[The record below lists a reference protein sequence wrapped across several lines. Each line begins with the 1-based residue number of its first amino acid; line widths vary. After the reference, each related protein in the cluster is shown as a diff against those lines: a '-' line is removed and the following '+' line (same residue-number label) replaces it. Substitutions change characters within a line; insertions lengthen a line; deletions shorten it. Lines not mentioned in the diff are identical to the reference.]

1 MSRNNIQANYSSR
14 RGRCRQRRRRRLK
27 RHYKILIALLLI
39 LLLGLILNALFSVFS
54 SEKDLSA
61 SMSEGVSVVE
71 EYDISEAPDVTE
83 DPDITEEAAAAY
95 ALGNSSSAILL
106 DAEIQSEYAVL
117 VDLDAGT
124 MIAEKNSAAII
135 NPASMTKIL
144 TLLVAAENISGTE
157 GTFTMTREIADYC
170 YSNECSVVGYEV
182 GEQIPIIEL
191 FYGCI
196 LCSGADACLAL
207 AELTSGSHDAFVES
221 MNVKVQELGLSE
233 TMHFT
238 NCVGIYNEN
247 HHCTVKDMA
256 LLMKAVIENSFCK
269 EILSTA
275 VYTSEPTDEH
285 PDGQILSNWFLRR
298 IEDQDTGG
306 ITVSCGKT
314 GYVPESG
321 NCAVSYGETST
332 GSGYICVTG
341 NGSSSWQV
349 IYDHVALYQ
358 NYCAAA

>member
-1 MSRNNIQANYSSR
+1 MSYNHNLRDDSLR
-14 RGRCRQRRRRRLK
+14 RGRRRRRRRRLK
-27 RHYKILIALLLI
+27 RHYRIIIGLSLILGLGLLL
-39 LLLGLILNALFSVFS
+39 NAFIS
-54 SEKDLSA
+54 SFRNEPSPPVESTKEGSTVSTSDV
-61 SMSEGVSVVE
+61 SEV
-71 EYDISEAPDVTE
+71 
-83 DPDITEEAAAAY
+83 PDITEEIVAPY
-95 ALGNSSSAILL
+95 ALSNSPSTILL
-106 DAEIQSEYAVL
+106 DSEIQSEYAVL
-117 VDLDAGT
+117 VDLDSGT

-144 TLLVAAENISGTE
+144 TLLVAAESISETE

-207 AELTSGSHDAFVES
+207 AELTSGSHDAFVER
-221 MNVKVQELGLSE
+221 MNKKVQDLGLSE

-238 NCVGIYNEN
+238 NCVGIYDEE
-247 HHCTVKDMA
+247 HHCTVQDMA

-269 EILSTA
+269 EIMTTA
-275 VYTSEPTDEH
+275 VYTSLPTEEH
-285 PDGQILSNWFLRR
+285 PEGQVLSNWFLRR
-298 IEDQDTGG
+298 IEDQETGG
-306 ITVSCGKT
+306 IAVSCGKT

-321 NCAVSYGETST
+321 NCAVSYGETDN
-332 GSGYICVTG
+332 GNGYICVTG

-349 IYDHVALYQ
+349 IYDHAALYQ
-358 NYCAAA
+358 NYCANA